1 MRIETNNIAHL
12 PEFVR
17 LNELWISEHF
27 SLEDADK
34 ALAAN
39 PGEVIENGGFVFS
52 LESEGRVVGVCALF
66 REGPE
71 RFQLA
76 RMAVEPSLR
85 GHGYGRML
93 MEHALEHARSNGA
106 RSVYLLSNTVLEAAI
121 ALYKRFGFVTVS
133 TGQHPVYA
141 RCNIVM
147 ERLL

>member
-1 MRIETNNIAHL
+1 MKIETNNIAHL

-27 SLEDADK
+27 SLEDADR

-39 PGEVIENGGFVFS
+39 PGKVIENGGFVFS
-52 LESEGRVVGVCALF
+52 LESDGRVVGVCALF
-66 REGPE
+66 RESPE

-93 MEHALEHARSNGA
+93 MEHALGHAKSNGA

-121 ALYKRFGFVTVS
+121 ALYKRFGFITIS

-147 ERLL
+147 ERSL

>member
-1 MRIETNNIAHL
+1 MKIETNNIAHL

-27 SLEDADK
+27 SLEDADR
-34 ALAAN
+34 ALAAD
-39 PGEVIENGGFVFS
+39 PRKVIENGGFVFS

-66 REGPE
+66 RESPE

-93 MEHALEHARSNGA
+93 MEHALEHAISNGA
-106 RSVYLLSNTVLEAAI
+106 KSVYLLSNTVLAAAI
-121 ALYKRFGFVTVS
+121 ALYKRFGFITVS

-147 ERLL
+147 ELPL